1 MMQLHSLLLL
11 CSVFLF
17 PALELP
23 GQSGTEI
30 VERMDEQIRGK
41 TSRSTTTIKIVRPDW
56 ERTMKMK
63 SWTKGNEYGMVLIT
77 APPREEGTAFLKR
90 GDEVWNWVPRVERT
104 IKLPPSMMSQSW
116 MGTDFTNDDLVQQAS
131 MVTDYEHERV
141 GDSTIRNKDCYKVKL
156 IPKKGEAVV
165 WGKVILYISK
175 EHYVEMRSEF
185 YDETGE
191 LINVMKSFD
200 IQKLGGRKLARK
212 MEMIPQDKAGHK
224 TVMIREKMSFNEP
237 IQDSFFTT
245 RNMKELR

>member
-1 MMQLHSLLLL
+1 MQLRRLLLL
-11 CSVFLF
+11 ISIALGPF
-17 PALELP
+17 PELS
-23 GQSGTEI
+23 GQTGTEI
-30 VERMDEQIRGK
+30 VEKMDQQLRGK
-41 TSRSTTTIKIVRPDW
+41 TSKSTTTIKIVRPDW

-63 SWTKGNEYGMVLIT
+63 SWSKGNEYGMVLIT

-90 GDEVWNWVPRVERT
+90 GDEIWNWVPRVERT

-131 MVTDYEHERV
+131 MVTDYEHERI
-141 GDSTIRNKDCYKVKL
+141 GDSTIRKKDCYKVKL
-156 IPKKGEAVV
+156 TPKKGEAVV

-175 EHYVEMRSEF
+175 EHHVEMRAEF
-185 YDETGE
+185 YDESGE
-191 LINVMKSFD
+191 LINVMKSYNV
-200 IQKLGGRKLARK
+200 QKIGGRMLAKK

-237 IQDSFFTT
+237 IEDSFFTT